1 MVLSL
6 QKGDSRSRTR
16 YPPQIRC
23 PEGLGNSVAG
33 QHQIWSSPI
42 GQKRG
47 SSPKG
52 AGAFSVHFCA
62 YKSGPVGDKTA
73 LRAASGSFGSPRAP
87 GLKSAP
93 LRSRPPGDGR
103 ISPASADCI
112 RPAGARLRLRG
123 RTPRKFSHFS
133 SSSTGQWSLPY
144 TSERMSAAAT
154 RSVSRW
160 ETIK

>member
-23 PEGLGNSVAG
+23 QRALIQWLGSFNSDNDRLDKG
-33 QHQIWSSPI
+33 
-42 GQKRG
+42 RG

-123 RTPRKFSHFS
+123 RTPREFSHFS